1 MKRVFNLISLLLV
14 TGMIFCSCTGC
25 GGGQSGKDSK
35 HQFDENDGPLVPYEE
50 TLKVTQVRYQN
61 TSVTY
66 ARGEDKSDN
75 FIRDFFKEKLNM
87 EWESVWTTDYS
98 SYFTKLNLDIAG
110 NDLPDVFMV
119 DGAQLQTLI
128 ENDQIEDLTD
138 YYDYYA
144 SDRLKE
150 NIEYGD
156 KMLLDFPTHE
166 GKLYGV
172 PLTSSYAGNTG
183 FMWIRTDW
191 MKKLG
196 LSAPT
201 TYQEL
206 CQYIDTLKKSGL
218 CANNSSG
225 FSFLGAGSVSFDS
238 ISQMYGAYY
247 DYFVKD
253 ESTNKLI
260 YSGITDNMKNALKA
274 MQDMFKAGL
283 IDSDW
288 AAKGSTEEEM
298 ISVGQYGIVFGQ
310 YYYPGLLSGSLLN
323 DSNADWEAYPLP
335 ALNADS
341 KARPKGTD
349 YVNGYVVVR
358 KGYEHPEALL
368 KSMNLW
374 AELWTDGG
382 EYNGWLTERMT
393 TDHKT
398 VKLIGEYALPYQF
411 DGVLTFNSIGKSI
424 REVLSSA
431 NPETEINNHVYS
443 KMTFNYINDY
453 LKDPKNTANISGE
466 GWKLYKI
473 YTSAAPVMD
482 QYMGNLKFNEYH
494 GMLSEDSAFNKVTL
508 DKMMVECYTN
518 IIMGDSIDTFDAFVK
533 EWYKEGGQTM
543 LDEVN
548 QWYSSQS

>member
-1 MKRVFNLISLLLV
+1 
-14 TGMIFCSCTGC
+14 
-25 GGGQSGKDSK
+25 
-35 HQFDENDGPLVPYEE
+35 
-50 TLKVTQVRYQN
+50 
-61 TSVTY
+61 
-66 ARGEDKSDN
+66 
-75 FIRDFFKEKLNM
+75 
-87 EWESVWTTDYS
+87 
-98 SYFTKLNLDIAG
+98 
-110 NDLPDVFMV
+110 
-119 DGAQLQTLI
+119 
-128 ENDQIEDLTD
+128 
-138 YYDYYA
+138 
-144 SDRLKE
+144 
-150 NIEYGD
+150 
-156 KMLLDFPTHE
+156 MLLDFPTHK

-206 CQYIDTLKKSGL
+206 CRYINTLKKSGL

-323 DSNADWEAYPLP
+323 DPNADWEAFPLP
-335 ALNADS
+335 SLNADN

-382 EYNGWLTERMT
+382 EYNGWLAERMT

-518 IIMGDSIDTFDAFVK
+518 IIMGDPIDTFDAFVK

-548 QWYSSQS
+548 QWYSNQS